1 MGYHDGL
8 KQDAKNHT
16 LEVLEKYHTRQ
27 LLGVL
32 GRVRLALVN
41 YYLEPDSED
50 DKLFTNYFRRV
61 KKVLATRE
69 HIPNKIESKKLRQ
82 LRAKQKR

>member
-1 MGYHDGL
+1 MGL
-8 KQDAKNHT
+8 EQEIKNNT
-16 LEVLEKYHTRQ
+16 LEILETYYTRQ
-27 LLGVL
+27 LLSML
-32 GRVRLALVN
+32 SRVRLEIPN
-41 YYLEPDSED
+41 HDYYIAHDEYHKSLEEYYD
-50 DKLFTNYFRRV
+50 RI